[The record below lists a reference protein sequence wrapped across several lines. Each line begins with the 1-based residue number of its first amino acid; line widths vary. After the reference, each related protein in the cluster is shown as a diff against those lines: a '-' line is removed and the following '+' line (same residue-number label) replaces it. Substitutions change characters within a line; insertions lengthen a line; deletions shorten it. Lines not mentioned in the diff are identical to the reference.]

1 MARTR
6 SLSRLVVISGG
17 RHRPARGT
25 GRRHARISGWLLAP
39 AFLIVGGLGGTLLG
53 SMPDAS
59 LTRLLDAPA
68 ALASASAVSRSFAL
82 CAGSVRIDCVVDG
95 DTFWLGGTKIR
106 IADINTPE
114 VSSPNCAA
122 EAALGRRATTRL
134 RELLSAGSF
143 QLQAVDRDEDAR
155 AVEAAPA
162 RHAGGASPS
171 RRRGGSRQ
179 MGGARLARADAAHD
193 PPSIHRTLNRAGMR
207 LRLGP

>member
-1 MARTR
+1 
-6 SLSRLVVISGG
+6 
-17 RHRPARGT
+17 
-25 GRRHARISGWLLAP
+25 
-39 AFLIVGGLGGTLLG
+39 
-53 SMPDAS
+53 MPDAS

-143 QLQAVDRDEDAR
+143 QLQAVDRDEDAYGR
-155 AVEAAPA
+155 KLRVVV
-162 RHAGGASPS
+162 
-171 RRRGGSRQ
+171 RGGQSL
-179 MGGARLARADAAHD
+179 GDVLVAEGLAHHWRGYQE
-193 PPSIHRTLNRAGMR
+193 NWC
-207 LRLGP
+207 